1 MNSVIKSICVSS
13 SIHYVCLRY
22 VTYVIQFLNSI
33 LLVRYLG
40 EYKYGIYGFILILL
54 QYLSYTNLGIN
65 ESLNTDFALKK
76 NQSYLPKL
84 IWNNAWSINI
94 ILQVLVLLICLFIT
108 FYFPTL
114 FEKYEYA
121 SYAIL
126 LLVTNTFINT
136 NKLYVTFYKLYGKIG
151 KINFQQILPNI
162 ILLVGILIYKENIS
176 IKFVLWSMLIGNAF
190 PLVIFKINLPLQVHF
205 MFHKKIVSRLLIRG
219 VNLLLYNLS
228 FYFILIAALS
238 IVSIYYSVEIFGI
251 YSFSNTLSN
260 AVMMAGGAFLF
271 IFYPKMVYKLGGKD
285 KDKLQIFLEKIR
297 NIYIFSIDL
306 VALLSIIAI
315 PIITCIVP
323 ITQSAIN
330 VFNILI
336 IAKVV
341 TNATSGYATLLVA
354 KKQEMILTLYGII
367 SISIVIVLGVLV
379 GKYNYSVEFIAW
391 SIVVASLSYA
401 YLVLKR
407 GMLFF
412 KQISFGNIVKEMFN
426 KGNSC
431 ALTCVTISIIL
442 NDNFFVQVMSIIIY
456 IYLNR
461 KQLSLTYRMILSIL
475 QDRNNLN
482 F

>member
-1 MNSVIKSICVSS
+1 MRQLKAIILAAGEGSRMKSKKPKVLHEILNKSMVD
-13 SIHYVCLRY
+13 
-22 VTYVIQFLNSI
+22 YVIETAKGCGAED
-33 LLVRYLG
+33 VCVVVG
-40 EYKYGIYGFILILL
+40 HKAEEVKAGIRAE
-54 QYLSYTNLGIN
+54 GI
-65 ESLNTDFALKK
+65 SFALQAEQKG
-76 NQSYLPKL
+76 
-84 IWNNAWSINI
+84 
-94 ILQVLVLLICLFIT
+94 T
-108 FYFPTL
+108 
-114 FEKYEYA
+114 
-121 SYAIL
+121 
-126 LLVTNTFINT
+126 
-136 NKLYVTFYKLYGKIG
+136 G
-151 KINFQQILPNI
+151 
-162 ILLVGILIYKENIS
+162 
-176 IKFVLWSMLIGNAF
+176 
-190 PLVIFKINLPLQVHF
+190 H
-205 MFHKKIVSRLLIRG
+205 
-219 VNLLLYNLS
+219 
-228 FYFILIAALS
+228 
-238 IVSIYYSVEIFGI
+238 
-251 YSFSNTLSN
+251 

-330 VFNILI
+330 VFKILI

-442 NDNFFVQVMSIIIY
+442 NDNFIVPVMSIIIY